1 MNAGLRKRTSA
12 VIVAITAGCVV
23 AACSTTTDG
32 QGSAAATFDPPASST
47 SSAAASSSSAPAT
60 SSSAS
65 PTASATASL
74 VATITGT
81 GSAGGSYKM
90 SLWAHDVVTDCGAHS
105 HGQPIIS
112 YFAAH
117 PCRSATRRL
126 WTTPLNGRTLALSI
140 ISVSAEVTKVNENPD
155 FSAAQTLVDLENADG
170 TGSVNDLLRE
180 GKRIAGGG
188 TSIPANEVFSVSSQD
203 GLVVIIDAWYLSGA
217 TNSKDATIGG
227 VVDDLSFSDA
237 SAPDAD

>member
-1 MNAGLRKRTSA
+1 
-12 VIVAITAGCVV
+12 
-23 AACSTTTDG
+23 
-32 QGSAAATFDPPASST
+32 
-47 SSAAASSSSAPAT
+47 
-60 SSSAS
+60 
-65 PTASATASL
+65 
-74 VATITGT
+74 
-81 GSAGGSYKM
+81 M
-90 SLWAHDVVTDCGAHS
+90 SLWAHDVINDCGAHS

-112 YFAAH
+112 YFTAH

-126 WTTPLNGRTLALSI
+126 WTTPLGGRTLALSI

-180 GKRIAGGG
+180 GKRIPGGG

-203 GLVVIIDAWYLSGA
+203 GLVVIVDAWYLSGT
-217 TNSKDATIGG
+217 TNPKDAAIAG